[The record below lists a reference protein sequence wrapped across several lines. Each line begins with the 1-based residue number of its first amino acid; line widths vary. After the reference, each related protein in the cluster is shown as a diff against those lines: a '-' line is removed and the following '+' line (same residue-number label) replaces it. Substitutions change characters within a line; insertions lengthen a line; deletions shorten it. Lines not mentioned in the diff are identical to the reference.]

1 MICHVVSYEA
11 LVKKKKHPK
20 TQELQSAANGIG
32 LGALP

>member
-11 LVKKKKHPK
+11 LVKKKHPK